1 MGYWVKFLL
10 LWALPAIS
18 VAEESMG
25 TGPWELD
32 AEAVSFSTLDSMTSE
47 EAVAVFSA
55 KKGDFIT
62 GRTTF
67 GMSDHFHWLLVPVC
81 NPAAGPFRGM
91 LLVDNPHIDRIMAW
105 ARDDDSLRY
114 LGISGDR
121 MPFHD
126 RTVMYRAPVFAFD
139 LPEGGCTDLLLMV
152 DKRNASVTVPLEV
165 WERDAFLN
173 ALQTE
178 LLMYGMFFG
187 TLLII
192 ILYSL
197 LIGAMQRKGVYGWYG
212 IYVILLST
220 YLFVAV
226 GYGFQYLYP
235 WSSTLNN
242 YARLVLIVLILFS
255 FLRFTRHFLLTRQR
269 AKGID
274 MAYGVMGWMLLGII
288 AWWMLSP
295 GLFTAYTVVVINVV
309 YGFMAVA
316 VLLLVPALRPV
327 WREER
332 SAALFYMAAFSV
344 NIIAF
349 LLVVAEEYGLLSLH
363 WLPIGPI
370 FIGSLAEILIFSFAL
385 SYRSRLVTDDRE
397 KLLTGMAN
405 LRRDASE
412 GYIRGM
418 EEEKAR
424 VAAELHDDIASRLAV
439 LRLSLPDGKETVAV
453 EDIAMRVRSLSHR
466 LSPAVRDDEAFTE
479 QVQHLVREYRQAG
492 LDMRYRAFDLP
503 ASIPKETG
511 MQLLRILQEAV
522 QNIIKHAKAGR
533 VDIQLFHHDNEL
545 VMTIED
551 DGIGFDPQTA
561 SGGAG
566 LRNMRLRAENTGGEL
581 EVSSAPGRGTS
592 VMVMVPLAQ

>member
-1 MGYWVKFLL
+1 MGFWIKAVLFLL
-10 LWALPAIS
+10 LPA
-18 VAEESMG
+18 ACLG
-25 TGPWELD
+25 DGHDDTGPWALGSK
-32 AEAVSFSTLDSMTSE
+32 AVSFSTLDSIAPN
-47 EAVAVFSA
+47 EALANFLE
-55 KKGDFIT
+55 KKGDLII
-62 GRTTF
+62 GRTAF
-67 GMSDHFHWLLVPVC
+67 GMSERFHWLLVPVC
-81 NPAAGPFRGM
+81 NPTDGAFSGI
-91 LLVDNPHIDRIMAW
+91 LEVDNPHIDRIMVW
-105 ARDDDSLRY
+105 ASDGDSLRY

-126 RTVMYRAPVFAFD
+126 RTVTDRAPVFTFD
-139 LPEGGCTDLLLMV
+139 LPDGGCTDLLLMV
-152 DKRNASVTVPLEV
+152 DKRNAAVTVPLEL
-165 WERDAFLN
+165 WERDAFHRVR
-173 ALQTE
+173 QSE
-178 LLMYGMFFG
+178 LLMYGLFFG
-187 TLLII
+187 SLLII

-255 FLRFTRHFLLTRQR
+255 FLRFTRHFLQTRQR
-269 AKGID
+269 ARNID
-274 MAYGVMGWMLLGII
+274 ITYGVMGWMLLGII
-288 AWWMLSP
+288 VWWMLSP

-316 VLLLVPALRPV
+316 VVLLFPALRAA

-332 SAALFYMAAFSV
+332 SAALFYLAAFSV

-349 LLVVAEEYGLLSLH
+349 LLVVAEEYGILSLH

-385 SYRSRLVTDDRE
+385 SYRSRIVTDDRE
-397 KLLTGMAN
+397 KLLIGMAK
-405 LRRDASE
+405 LRRDATE

-418 EEEKAR
+418 EEEKTR

-439 LRLSLPDGKETVAV
+439 LRLSLPGGKDSEAV
-453 EDIAMRVRSLSHR
+453 EDVARRVRSLSHR
-466 LSPAVRDDEAFTE
+466 LSTAVHDDEAFTE
-479 QVQHLVREYRQAG
+479 QVQHLVRDCRRAG
-492 LDMRYRAFDLP
+492 LDVRYRAFDLP

-522 QNIIKHAKAGR
+522 QNIVKHANAGR
-533 VDIQLFHHDNEL
+533 VDIQLFRHDDEL

-551 DGIGFDPQTA
+551 DGTGFDPQTA

-566 LRNMRLRAENTGGEL
+566 LRNMRLRAEQLGGEL

-592 VMVMVPLAQ
+592 VMVTVPV